1 MPTTSTMKAIAI
13 DQYGGKE
20 LLRVRDVPVPEAGPG
35 EVLVKLE
42 AAGVGVWD
50 ALVRSGVMDAVAP
63 ATFPLVP
70 GADGAG
76 VVTAVGGGVQEFQEG
91 DRVYVYSFLN
101 PKGGCYAEYVA
112 VPAEQ
117 AARVPS
123 GLSTEALSALAV
135 PGLTALHGLTTAL
148 KIKADERLLIFGV
161 GAVGFAALQLA
172 KRLGARVLA
181 VASGA
186 DSVALAQQAGADAV
200 VDGKGGDVAAAI
212 RSFAPDG
219 LDAVLA
225 TVNAPGLDAAIA
237 AVRHGGRVAY
247 PNGVMPEPQGRPG
260 VEAIAYSGTPD
271 RQTFDALNRLIEAG
285 PFQVQIDQTFPLAEA
300 TQAAAAMEKHHL
312 GRMVLRIAS

>member
-1 MPTTSTMKAIAI
+1 MKAIAI

-20 LLRVRDVPVPEAGPG
+20 LLQLRALPVPEAGPG
-35 EVLVKLE
+35 EVLVKVE

-70 GADGAG
+70 GADGVGTVAAVGAG
-76 VVTAVGGGVQEFQEG
+76 VREFQAG

-101 PKGGCYAEYVA
+101 PKGGCYAEYVS
-112 VPAEQ
+112 VPTEQ
-117 AARVPS
+117 VARVPK
-123 GLSTEALSALAV
+123 GLSVEEAAALAV
-135 PGLTALHGLTTAL
+135 PGLTALHGLMGAVRV
-148 KIKADERLLIFGV
+148 KADDRLLIFGV

-181 VASGA
+181 VASGE
-186 DSVALAQQAGADAV
+186 DSVALAQSAGADAV
-200 VDGKGGDVAAAI
+200 VDGKGGDVTVAV
-212 RSFAPDG
+212 REFAPDG

-237 AVRHGGRVAY
+237 AIRQGGRVAY
-247 PNGVMPEPQGRPG
+247 PNGVIPEPQGRPG
-260 VEAIAYSGTPD
+260 VEAVGYSGTPD

-285 PFQVQIDQTFPLAEA
+285 PFRLQIDQTFPLAEA
-300 TQAAAAMEKHHL
+300 AQAAAAMEKHHL
-312 GRMVLRIAS
+312 GRMVLVVS